1 MSPKDPNDRDSAELD
16 VRAQMTRPLLS
27 AAHGAADR
35 ISSEVRAMGGDHG
48 ASFGSMRDALRSLNT
63 ALFHLHALYGG
74 VLTPAAAQ
82 PTSLDAVAFAWKLAD
97 EYVDGAVRL
106 RVDCRVPSAM
116 VLVEAGRL
124 RRVLCFIIERAAAI
138 QTDGWVSLRVRI
150 EAERVGM
157 EFPWDE
163 DPSSLAV
170 LEEERR
176 WITQETSQ
184 LGGTATFGVESI
196 TVWLP
201 REAALADAQAP
212 EVLVREVLDLRR
224 ERDTFIHH
232 VERATS
238 ELVAIQSETEDLR
251 RRMSRMERSMA
262 GAVNDLHRTFGT
274 INALAALVKG
284 NPALR
289 NELLS
294 ASALGEARVD
304 QFLDEVEAVTSAGA
318 LSLVR
323 DGTEDPRGGS
333 GSGSLAAPRAAI
345 FEDNDDAPTAVRAFG
360 GRGR

>member
-1 MSPKDPNDRDSAELD
+1 MSPKDPIDRDPAELD

-35 ISSEVRAMGGDHG
+35 IASELRAMGGDQG
-48 ASFGSMRDALRSLNT
+48 ASFAPLRESVRSLST

-74 VLTPAAAQ
+74 ILSPSAAQ
-82 PTSLDAVAFAWKLAD
+82 PTSLDVVALAWKLAD
-97 EYVDGAVRL
+97 EYVDGAIRL
-106 RVDCRVPSAM
+106 RVDSRVPTAM
-116 VLVEAGRL
+116 VLVEGGRL
-124 RRVLCFIIERAAAI
+124 RRVLCFVIERAAAA
-138 QTDGWVSLRVRI
+138 QTDGWVSVRVRI

-157 EFPWDE
+157 EFPWDD
-163 DPSSLAV
+163 DPTSLAV
-170 LEEERR
+170 LAEERR
-176 WITQETSQ
+176 WITQETAL
-184 LGGTATFGVESI
+184 LGGTASFERDAV

-201 REAALADAQAP
+201 REAAVADAQAP

-262 GAVNDLHRTFGT
+262 GAVNDLNRTFAG
-274 INALAALVKG
+274 INALAAMVKG

-289 NELLS
+289 TELLAA
-294 ASALGEARVD
+294 ASLGEARVD
-304 QFLDEVEAVTSAGA
+304 QFIDEVEAVTSDGA

-323 DGTEDPRGGS
+323 DGTDDPRGEP
-333 GSGSLAAPRAAI
+333 GSLAAPRAAV
-345 FEDNDDAPTAVRAFG
+345 FDEDDENTSVRATG
-360 GRGR
+360 TRKR

>member
-35 ISSEVRAMGGDHG
+35 IASEVRSMGGDHG
-48 ASFGSMRDALRSLNT
+48 HTFGPLREALRSLNT

-74 VLTPAAAQ
+74 VLAPSTAQ
-82 PTSLDAVAFAWKLAD
+82 PTSIDAVTLAWKLAD
-97 EYVDGAVRL
+97 EYVDGAIRL

-116 VLVEAGRL
+116 VLVEGARL
-124 RRVLCFIIERAAAI
+124 RRVLCFVIERAAAV
-138 QTDGWVSLRVRI
+138 QTDGWVSLRVRV

-157 EFPWDE
+157 EFPWDD
-163 DPSSLAV
+163 DPSSVAV

-176 WITQETSQ
+176 WVSQEAAQ
-184 LGGTATFGVESI
+184 LGGAATFGVESVTI
-196 TVWLP
+196 WLP

-262 GAVNDLHRTFGT
+262 GAVNDLHRTFGSLS
-274 INALAALVKG
+274 ALGALVSG
-284 NPALR
+284 NPSLR

-294 ASALGEARVD
+294 ACALGEARVD
-304 QFLDEVEAVTSAGA
+304 EFMDEVEAVTSAGA

-333 GSGSLAAPRAAI
+333 GSLAAPRAAT
-345 FEDNDDAPTAVRAFG
+345 FDDDDDDQPTAVRALG

>member
-1 MSPKDPNDRDSAELD
+1 
-16 VRAQMTRPLLS
+16 MTRPLLS

-35 ISSEVRAMGGDHG
+35 ISSEVRALGGDHG
-48 ASFGSMRDALRSLNT
+48 APFGPLRESVRSLNT

-74 VLTPAAAQ
+74 VLSPAAAQ
-82 PTSLDAVAFAWKLAD
+82 PTSLDVVALAWKLAD
-97 EYVDGAVRL
+97 EYADGSVRL
-106 RVDCRVPSAM
+106 RVDSRVPTAM
-116 VLVEAGRL
+116 VLVEGGRL
-124 RRVLCFIIERAAAI
+124 RRVLCFVIERAAAV
-138 QTDGWVSLRVRI
+138 QTDGWVALRVRI

-157 EFPWDE
+157 EFPWDD

-176 WITQETSQ
+176 WIKQETAQ
-184 LGGTATFGVESI
+184 LGGTASFTRDSI
-196 TVWLP
+196 TLWLP

-262 GAVNDLHRTFGT
+262 GAVNDLNRTFAT
-274 INALAALVKG
+274 INALAAMVKG
-284 NPALR
+284 NPSLR
-289 NELLS
+289 GELLA
-294 ASALGEARVD
+294 ASSLGEARVD
-304 QFLDEVEAVTSAGA
+304 QFIDEVEAVTSAGA

-323 DGTEDPRGGS
+323 DGTDDARGEA
-333 GSGSLAAPRAAI
+333 GSLAAPRAAV
-345 FEDNDDAPTAVRAFG
+345 FDDEEQTTLVRALG
-360 GRGR
+360 SHRR

>member
-1 MSPKDPNDRDSAELD
+1 
-16 VRAQMTRPLLS
+16 
-27 AAHGAADR
+27 
-35 ISSEVRAMGGDHG
+35 MGGEH
-48 ASFGSMRDALRSLNT
+48 AAALAPLREALRSLNT

-74 VLTPAAAQ
+74 VLTPSAAQ
-82 PTSLDAVAFAWKLAD
+82 PTSVDAVALAWKLAD
-97 EYVDGAVRL
+97 EYVEGSIRL
-106 RVDCRVPSAM
+106 RVECRVPSAM

-124 RRVLCFIIERAAAI
+124 RRVLCFIIERAAAV
-138 QTDGWVSLRVRI
+138 QTDGRVSLRVRI

-157 EFPWDE
+157 EFPWDD
-163 DPSSLAV
+163 DPSSAAV

-176 WITQETSQ
+176 WIQQEVGS
-184 LGGTATFGVESI
+184 LGGSVAFVDEVVTL
-196 TVWLP
+196 WLP

-262 GAVNDLHRTFGT
+262 GAVNDLHRTFGS
-274 INALAALVKG
+274 INALAALVRG

-289 NELLS
+289 NELLA
-294 ASALGEARVD
+294 ASSLGEARVD
-304 QFLDEVEAVTSAGA
+304 QFMDEVEAVTSAGA

-323 DGTEDPRGGS
+323 DGTDDGAEGTS
-333 GSGSLAAPRAAI
+333 SLAAPRAAT
-345 FEDNDDAPTAVRAFG
+345 FDDHDDEPTALRALVG
-360 GRGR
+360 HRR

>member
-1 MSPKDPNDRDSAELD
+1 MSPNDPDDRDAPEPD

-35 ISSEVRAMGGDHG
+35 IAWELRSMGGDHVP
-48 ASFGSMRDALRSLNT
+48 SFGPLREAVRSLNT

-74 VLTPAAAQ
+74 VLAPGAAQ
-82 PTSLDAVAFAWKLAD
+82 PASIDAVALAWKLAD
-97 EYVDGAVRL
+97 EYIDGAVRL

-116 VLVEAGRL
+116 VLVEGGRL
-124 RRVLCFIIERAAAI
+124 RRVLCFVIERAAAV
-138 QTDGWVSLRVRI
+138 QTDGWVALRVRI
-150 EAERVGM
+150 EAERIGM
-157 EFPWDE
+157 EFPWDD
-163 DPSSLAV
+163 DPSSAAV

-176 WITQETSQ
+176 WIAQETAH
-184 LGGTATFGVESI
+184 LGGTATFAPQTI

-201 REAALADAQAP
+201 RAAALADAQAP

-238 ELVAIQSETEDLR
+238 ELVAIQGETEDLR

-262 GAVNDLHRTFGT
+262 GAVNDLHRTFGSLS
-274 INALAALVKG
+274 ALAAMVKG

-289 NELLS
+289 SELIS
-294 ASALGEARVD
+294 ATALGEARVD

-323 DGTEDPRGGS
+323 DGTDGARGDA
-333 GSGSLAAPRAAI
+333 SLAAPRAAV
-345 FEDNDDAPTAVRAFG
+345 FDDEEPTVVRALG
-360 GRGR
+360 HRGR

>member
-1 MSPKDPNDRDSAELD
+1 MSPNDPHDRDPAELD

-35 ISSEVRAMGGDHG
+35 ISAAVRTMGGDQS
-48 ASFGSMRDALRSLNT
+48 ASFGPLREAVRSLHT

-74 VLTPAAAQ
+74 VLSPSVAQ
-82 PTSLDAVAFAWKLAD
+82 PSSVDAVALAWKLAD
-97 EYVDGAVRL
+97 EYIDGAIRL
-106 RVDCRVPSAM
+106 RIDCRVPSAM
-116 VLVEAGRL
+116 VLVESGRL
-124 RRVLCFIIERAAAI
+124 RRVLCFVIERAAAA
-138 QTDGWVSLRVRI
+138 QTDGWVALRVRV
-150 EAERVGM
+150 EAERIGM
-157 EFPWDE
+157 EFPWDD

-176 WITQETSQ
+176 WITQETSH
-184 LGGTATFGVESI
+184 LGGTASFGADTV

-238 ELVAIQSETEDLR
+238 ELVAIQNETDDLR

-262 GAVNDLHRTFGT
+262 SAVNDLHRTFESVSS
-274 INALAALVKG
+274 LASMVKG
-284 NPALR
+284 NSTLR

-323 DGTEDPRGGS
+323 DGTEDPRDES
-333 GSGSLAAPRAAI
+333 TSLAAPRVAV
-345 FEDNDDAPTAVRAFG
+345 FDEDEPTAVRAVV

>member
-1 MSPKDPNDRDSAELD
+1 
-16 VRAQMTRPLLS
+16 MTRPLLS

-35 ISSEVRAMGGDHG
+35 ISSEVRSFGGDQG
-48 ASFGSMRDALRSLNT
+48 SAFGPMREALRSLNT

-74 VLTPAAAQ
+74 VLTPVRRAAQ
-82 PTSLDAVAFAWKLAD
+82 LPRR
-97 EYVDGAVRL
+97 RL
-106 RVDCRVPSAM
+106 PR
-116 VLVEAGRL
+116 VEAGRRVH
-124 RRVLCFIIERAAAI
+124 RRGHAAAGRVPCAVGDGAGRGRSPPPVLCFVIERAAAV
-138 QTDGWVSLRVRI
+138 QTDGWVSLRVHI
-150 EAERVGM
+150 EAERIGL
-157 EFPWDE
+157 EFPWDD

-176 WITQETSQ
+176 WITQEATL
-184 LGGTATFGVESI
+184 LGGAAVFAAETV
-196 TVWLP
+196 TVWLA

-232 VERATS
+232 VERTTS

-289 NELLS
+289 NELLA
-294 ASALGEARVD
+294 ASQLGEARVD
-304 QFLDEVEAVTSAGA
+304 QFIDEVEAVTSAGA

-323 DGTEDPRGGS
+323 DGTEDPRGAESIG
-333 GSGSLAAPRAAI
+333 LARAARRPSSKTTSPRSS
-345 FEDNDDAPTAVRAFG
+345 APSL
-360 GRGR
+360 GRGDR

>member
-1 MSPKDPNDRDSAELD
+1 MSPKDPHDRDSVELD

-48 ASFGSMRDALRSLNT
+48 SSFGSLREAVRSLHT

-74 VLTPAAAQ
+74 VLSPSAAQ
-82 PTSLDAVAFAWKLAD
+82 PTSIDAVALAWKLAD
-97 EYVDGAVRL
+97 EYVDGAIRL

-116 VLVEAGRL
+116 VLVEGGRL
-124 RRVLCFIIERAAAI
+124 RRVLCFIIERAAAV
-138 QTDGWVSLRVRI
+138 QTDGRVSLRVRI
-150 EAERVGM
+150 EAERVGL
-157 EFPWDE
+157 ETPWDE
-163 DPSSLAV
+163 DTTSLAV

-176 WITQETSQ
+176 WITQETAH
-184 LGGTATFGVESI
+184 LGGSAAFEGDAV

-201 REAALADAQAP
+201 REAASADAQAP

-238 ELVAIQSETEDLR
+238 ELVAIQNETDDLR

-262 GAVNDLHRTFGT
+262 GAVNDLHRTFES
-274 INALAALVKG
+274 INALASMVKG
-284 NPALR
+284 NSTLR
-289 NELLS
+289 NELLA

-304 QFLDEVEAVTSAGA
+304 QFLDEVETVTSAGA

-323 DGTEDPRGGS
+323 DGTEDPHDETT
-333 GSGSLAAPRAAI
+333 SLAAPRVAV
-345 FEDNDDAPTAVRAFG
+345 FDEDEPTAVRAVV